1 VEEAQAAYVRLVEL
15 MDAQFTDV
23 PSKTL
28 RRKMARQAA
37 RAVLPNATE
46 TKIVVTANAR
56 AWRLAG
62 ALCVTVVTLDQVAKA
77 LIEGNMVPGEHV
89 DVLGPLG
96 FTLAHNEGVAFGLAS
111 GGGAALVAL
120 TVVALIFVG
129 VLFAHNPTRPWMW
142 VAFGLLAGG
151 AFGNLVDRVR
161 VGAVTDYV
169 DVFSWPP
176 FNLADVAI
184 TLGVVVLA
192 LCYVGETDR

>member
-1 VEEAQAAYVRLVEL
+1 MSAA
-15 MDAQFTDV
+15 
-23 PSKTL
+23 K
-28 RRKMARQAA
+28 
-37 RAVLPNATE
+37 
-46 TKIVVTANAR
+46 AR

-62 ALCVTVVTLDQVAKA
+62 ALSAAVVIVDQIAKA
-77 LIEGNMVPGEHV
+77 LIETKMVPGEHV

-111 GGGAALVAL
+111 GGGAALVVL
-120 TVVALIFVG
+120 TIVALIFVS
-129 VLFAHNPTRPWMW
+129 VLFARNPTRPWMW

-151 AFGNLVDRVR
+151 AIGNLADRVR

-184 TLGVVVLA
+184 TLGVLVLA
-192 LCYVGETDR
+192 LCYVGEADK